1 MAAGSGHTVL
11 LRSDG
16 TAVACGSNVYGQ
28 CTLPA
33 SGEGTTYTQVAA
45 DCDSV
50 LLRSNGTAV
59 ACGSNSYGQCTLP
72 ALGEGTTYIQVA
84 AGTYHTVLLRSDGT
98 AVACGSNSSGQCT
111 LPALGEG
118 ITYTQSV
125 PIQSLEKI
133 VLQAS
138 FDGTWMLFATLSGA
152 EHCRIEAKPTDRLA
166 DIFLA
171 LTTEIGSRP
180 SMVDVVL
187 PAGEVLRN
195 ILSREPSATIAG
207 YCIAASAGERESKRR
222 RLASKTRL
230 L

>member
-195 ILSREPSATIAG
+195 MLSREPSATIAG

>member
-1 MAAGSGHTVL
+1 M
-11 LRSDG
+11 
-16 TAVACGSNVYGQ
+16 
-28 CTLPA
+28 
-33 SGEGTTYTQVAA
+33 
-45 DCDSV
+45 
-50 LLRSNGTAV
+50 

-84 AGTYHTVLLRSDGT
+84 AGSSHTVLLRSDGT

>member
-59 ACGSNSYGQCTLP
+59 ACGSNSYGQCILP

-195 ILSREPSATIAG
+195 MLSREPSATIAG

>member
-59 ACGSNSYGQCTLP
+59 ACGSNSYGQCILP

>member
-1 MAAGSGHTVL
+1 MAAGSAHTVL